1 MMGEHRL
8 SQRRACKLLEVDRS
22 SYRYEPKPDR
32 NAELREKLIALAKQK
47 PRYGQRRLLALLK
60 RRGWRVNHK
69 RLERLYRE
77 EHLAVRRL
85 KRKRLLRPAAPMTEA
100 QQANQEWSMD
110 FVMDGLATGRSI
122 RALTVVD
129 SYTRECLAI
138 EVDSCL
144 SSRRVTRALEWIIQ
158 QRRTPEA
165 LRCDNGPEFTS
176 RHFLAWC
183 EEHQIQLIHIQPG
196 RPMQNGRVESFNG
209 RFRDECLNANW
220 FPTLA
225 EAQTK
230 IEQWRSEYNWE
241 RPHSSLG
248 YRTPTEFADRAPSPP
263 ARISTAGAQAVKAQ
277 DELAALGLDCPPR
290 RPTDP
295 DRAAKGH
302 TEVLC

>member
-1 MMGEHRL
+1 MVEHEL
-8 SQRRACKLLEVDRS
+8 TERRACKLLEVDRT

-32 NAELREKLIALAKQK
+32 NAGLREKLIELAKQK
-47 PRYGQRRLLALLK
+47 PRYGYRRLHALLE
-60 RRGWRVNHK
+60 RRDWVVNHK

-85 KRKRLLRPAAPMTEA
+85 KRKRLLRPAAPMTKVQRA
-100 QQANQEWSMD
+100 DQEWSMD
-110 FVMDGLATGRSI
+110 FVMDGLATGRAI

-144 SSRRVTRALEWIIQ
+144 SSRRVTRTLEWIIA
-158 QRRTPEA
+158 QRSKPDA

-183 EEHQIQLIHIQPG
+183 EEQKIQLIHIQPG

-220 FPTLA
+220 FQTLMD
-225 EAQTK
+225 AQQK
-230 IEQWRSEYNWE
+230 VERWRCEYNLE

-248 YRTPTEFADRAPSPP
+248 YLTPMEFANKAPSPP
-263 ARISTAGAQAVKAQ
+263 G
-277 DELAALGLDCPPR
+277 
-290 RPTDP
+290 
-295 DRAAKGH
+295 
-302 TEVLC
+302 